1 MALLARCR
9 AGYCRA
15 GYCRAGAG
23 LAELCTGFIYHATLV
38 RSPLG
43 KSVLN
48 WSGDVDL
55 SDMAYECEGS

>member
-1 MALLARCR
+1 MALLAR
-9 AGYCRA
+9 CRA

-23 LAELCTGFIYHATLV
+23 LAELCTGFIYHTTLV
-38 RSPLG
+38 RSPFD

-55 SDMAYECEGS
+55 SDMAYEREGS